1 MNHRMKHSFS
11 PPLGLIL
18 LTVVWLALGAG
29 CVPAQEHSQ
38 YRSIHEYARD
48 GDLPDVQAVLAL
60 NRTNLD
66 LGDDLGLTP
75 LDMAALYCHTNVM
88 QYLLEQGANVNS
100 SAKDGT
106 TPLHIAAQAGC
117 VDGVNLLLAK
127 GASLATRD
135 HQGRTPLKRA
145 EAFSQSATAD
155 ILRQH
160 GGGE

>member
-1 MNHRMKHSFS
+1 MKHSFS

-48 GDLPDVQAVLAL
+48 GDLRDVKAVLAL
-60 NRTNLD
+60 SRTNLD

-75 LDMAALYCHTNVM
+75 LDMATLYCHTNVM
-88 QYLLEQGANVNS
+88 MYLLEQGANVNS
-100 SAKDGT
+100 QAKDDT

-127 GASLATRD
+127 GASLTARD
-135 HQGRTPLKRA
+135 NQGRTPLKRA

-160 GGGE
+160 GGRE